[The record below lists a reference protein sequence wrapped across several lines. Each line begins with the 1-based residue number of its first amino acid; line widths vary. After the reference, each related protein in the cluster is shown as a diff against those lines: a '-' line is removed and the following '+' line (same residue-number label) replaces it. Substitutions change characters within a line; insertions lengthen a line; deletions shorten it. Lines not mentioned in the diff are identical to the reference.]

1 MESTKKR
8 SQTKAS
14 GGTARTTGGAKTT
27 TASTDRIRSA
37 YVDYLLTEGKQ
48 PASVYKFC
56 LDLGIKEEAF
66 YGHFGSFDAVEKDI
80 WTGFIGKATSRLQAD
95 KTFAS
100 FTSREKIL
108 SFYFA
113 LFEELKNNRSF
124 AIHQLG
130 TFRKPELTPTYL
142 KDFRKGFDE
151 FIESALNEGKSNG
164 EVGTRPYLEKLYPHM
179 FWMHLGFLLLFWRED
194 ESSGFERTDAAIE
207 KSVNLAFDLIGKG
220 AIDSAFDFA
229 KFLYQSKK

>member
-1 MESTKKR
+1 MESTKK
-8 SQTKAS
+8 TKTSRGSKA
-14 GGTARTTGGAKTT
+14 TP
-27 TASTDRIRSA
+27 ASTDKIRSA
-37 YVDYLLTEGKQ
+37 YVDHLLTEGKQ

-66 YGHFGSFDAVEKDI
+66 YSHFGSFDSIEKDI
-80 WTGFIGKATSRLQAD
+80 WANFINKSVNRLKSD
-95 KTFAS
+95 KTFSS
-100 FTSREKIL
+100 FNSREKIL

-124 AIHQLG
+124 AIQQLG
-130 TFRKPELTPTYL
+130 TFRKPELTLTPTYL
-142 KDFRKGFDE
+142 KDFKKTFEE
-151 FIESALNEGKSNG
+151 FITSSLDDGKASG
-164 EVGTRPYLEKLYPHM
+164 EVSTRPYLDRIYPQL

-194 ESSGFERTDAAIE
+194 ESAGFEKTDAAIE

-220 AIDSAFDFA
+220 AIDTAFDFA